1 MVLVP
6 KEHWYII
13 LRIFRIEFF
22 GISET
27 YIGTF
32 VDKHLEPQWFNY
44 LNEIILFADLEQ
56 TLILQNYFAGF
67 FLPDIMQL
75 VPKVYWYMIDPSDGL
90 QGSKSLKWDMKFFFR
105 LTALKSYWMENI
117 QIILCLVTFMTPKG
131 HFGQFSLIY
140 KSQKLCV
147 CVVSSVTT

>member
-56 TLILQNYFAGF
+56 NLILQHAYQEDHFRKIFWAE
-67 FLPDIMQL
+67 
-75 VPKVYWYMIDPSDGL
+75 
-90 QGSKSLKWDMKFFFR
+90 LKN
-105 LTALKSYWMENI
+105 SGY
-117 QIILCLVTFMTPKG
+117 V
-131 HFGQFSLIY
+131 
-140 KSQKLCV
+140 
-147 CVVSSVTT
+147 